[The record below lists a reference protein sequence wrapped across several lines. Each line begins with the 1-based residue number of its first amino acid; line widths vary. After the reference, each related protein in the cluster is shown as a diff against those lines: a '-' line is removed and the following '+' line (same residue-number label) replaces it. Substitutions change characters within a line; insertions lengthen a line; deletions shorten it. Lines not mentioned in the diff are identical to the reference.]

1 MNNQSQM
8 LVRAVNR
15 GSSVQ
20 KKCACERCDCEKHFF
35 GKAPKFMETVY
46 ESCGQDK
53 YGNTVYAK
61 TSHNLFMCF
70 RCGARN
76 MQSVFTYEIY

>member
-1 MNNQSQM
+1 MNDQREL

-15 GSSVQ
+15 GSSAPQ
-20 KKCACERCDCEKHFF
+20 KCGYQRCDCEKHFF

-61 TSHNLFMCF
+61 TSHNLFLCF

-76 MQSVFTYEIY
+76 IQSVFTYEIY

>member
-1 MNNQSQM
+1 MNNQREM
-8 LVRAVNR
+8 MVCVVKG
-15 GSSVQ
+15 GSSAP
-20 KKCACERCDCEKHFF
+20 KIRCVCEKHLY

-46 ESCGQDK
+46 ESCGQDR
-53 YGNTVYAK
+53 YGNMVYAT
-61 TSHNLFMCF
+61 TSNSLFTCL